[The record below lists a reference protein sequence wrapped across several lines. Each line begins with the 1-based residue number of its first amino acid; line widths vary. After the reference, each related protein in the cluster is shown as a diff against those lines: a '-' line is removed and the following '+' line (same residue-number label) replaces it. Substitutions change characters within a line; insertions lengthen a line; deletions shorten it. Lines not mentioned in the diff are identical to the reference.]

1 MVEMSNHTSTIVG
14 GSMFSG
20 GIVGE
25 VSKKEA
31 PMNLMD
37 FDILFGLLMPHF
49 YLTITGLLAITG
61 TIILVLTFIRN
72 SKNDDW
78 IEKIVK
84 KPKKRLK

>member
-1 MVEMSNHTSTIVG
+1 MSNHTSTVVG
-14 GSMFSG
+14 GSLFSG

-25 VSKKEA
+25 VSKKEV

-72 SKNDDW
+72 SKDDEW
-78 IEKIVK
+78 IDKVVK
-84 KPKKRLK
+84 KPKRKRK

>member
-1 MVEMSNHTSTIVG
+1 
-14 GSMFSG
+14 
-20 GIVGE
+20 
-25 VSKKEA
+25 
-31 PMNLMD
+31 MD

-84 KPKKRLK
+84 KPKKRIK